1 MIRKLVCTL
10 IAVTATIGFV
20 AAYEGDAILK
30 KEVPKVVGDHFP
42 RGEPRFDAVILVE
55 ARPPDLS
62 LLYVVVTQPRADNDK
77 LSEVVVRHARVAL
90 AAASEHRFE
99 GTTDGDARPRYK
111 GNVVFLV
118 RDSRDDRRGYTTGFS
133 VEQLREIVAAN
144 PAAGRK
150 LVDRHAWSTEEIPR
164 LQAKGAAPAEPKGK
178 TGEPTPPS
186 SAHKASDVVLIAQWL
201 RGNDPTRAF
210 PEAFGDS
217 KCLTGGED
225 SLLYT
230 DIPGV
235 KVPAG
240 MKAVNYEF
248 VQARMQRVKHG
259 HKAAPAVLIVRS
271 SLDEPAENEVR
282 NEVRRHKDEPAG
294 RVYYV
299 EVAIGNLAWHWLK
312 VVVREGETP
321 KAGIHWH
328 KVS

>member
-1 MIRKLVCTL
+1 MIRNIVCAL
-10 IAVTATIGFV
+10 IAMTAAIGFA
-20 AAYEGDAILK
+20 AAYEWDGIVEKEAPEEVGNRTLK
-30 KEVPKVVGDHFP
+30 
-42 RGEPRFDAVILVE
+42 GEPGFDAVILVE
-55 ARPPDLS
+55 ARPPNLS

-77 LSEVVVRHARVAL
+77 LSEVVVRHARAAL

-99 GTTDGDARPRYK
+99 GATEGDRPRHK

-118 RDSRDDRRGYTTGFS
+118 RQSRDDRRGYATGFS
-133 VEQLREIVAAN
+133 VEQLREIVAVN

-150 LVDRHAWSTEEIPR
+150 LVDRHAWSTEEIRRVPT
-164 LQAKGAAPAEPKGK
+164 KGPAPAEPKGK
-178 TGEPTPPS
+178 TDEPAPPA

-201 RGNDPTRAF
+201 RGKDPTRAF
-210 PEAFGDS
+210 AERFGDS
-217 KCLTGGED
+217 KFLTGGED

-235 KVPAG
+235 KTPDG

-248 VQARMQRVKHG
+248 VQARMQRVRHG

-282 NEVRRHKDEPAG
+282 RLKDEPGG

-312 VVVREGETP
+312 VVVRDEGETP
-321 KAGIHWH
+321 KAGILWH